1 MSESFCRF
9 EDVQVMRAGKSV
21 LEIPGL
27 DFAKGEVT
35 AVVGDN
41 GSGKTTLLMAA
52 GGLMDLARGRIHM
65 FGGSFHQGRAPA
77 ARHLRRRIAFVF
89 QEPYLFGG
97 SVRSNLAYGLK
108 IRKMAKAQR
117 ETRVDQILDRLGI
130 AALGPRRSRELSGGE
145 QRLVALGR
153 ALVLEPEVLLLDEV
167 TANLADAAAR
177 KVEETVSALVSEKG
191 VSVMLATH
199 QGRQALRLATAA
211 VNLQAGKLIGI
222 TNRK

>member
-1 MSESFCRF
+1 MSAPFCSF
-9 EDVQVMRAGKSV
+9 EDVQVMRAGKAV

-27 DFAKGEVT
+27 TLAKGEVT

-52 GGLMDLARGRIHM
+52 GGLLDLARGRILM
-65 FGGSFHQGRAPA
+65 FGGLFHQGRAPA
-77 ARHLRRRIAFVF
+77 AVHLRRRIAFVF

-108 IRKMAKAQR
+108 IRRMGKPER
-117 ETRVDQILDRLGI
+117 EDRVDRILERLGI
-130 AALGPRRSRELSGGE
+130 TGLGSRRSRELSGGE

-167 TANLADAAAR
+167 TANLADVAAR
-177 KVEETVSALVSEKG
+177 KVEETVSSLVSEKG
-191 VSVMLATH
+191 VSVLLATH
-199 QGRQALRLATAA
+199 QDRHARTLASTTVHLRGGR
-211 VNLQAGKLIGI
+211 LIEAP
-222 TNRK
+222 KD